1 MFVLKTV
8 NRQPDAAGDAAPRE
22 HEKSLSK
29 GVLKNSFFILLA
41 RGIQLLSAFVVA
53 IAVARY
59 LSITQYGEYSF
70 LVAFV
75 SSIMALAYFGI
86 QQILI
91 REIAMGGASAARV
104 LGAAVKLRMLLS
116 LVAATI
122 IVVSLFSM
130 KLPRML
136 IEAGLIAVVSEFCLS
151 FSMLS
156 KALFQALE
164 KMIYAPLVS
173 ILYSVVLLAGVA
185 AVISFHLGFLWLF
198 SALALANFAQ
208 LVTASV
214 ILSRKFVLPLFSV
227 ERDMFR
233 RFFKDSL
240 VIGVGIFF
248 YQNLFKINVLMLR
261 WVGSINDVSYFSA
274 PHNLIVQLQVV
285 PLALT
290 TAIFPV
296 FSRLIATDR
305 KRMIAIYEKI
315 FRVMFIASAFAAVML
330 SLFAREIIMLMFSS
344 KFEQSVA
351 ALAIVSWAVI
361 PLTLDMLLNGV
372 LIAMNKQ
379 KYSVIYAGVT
389 IALNFLA
396 SLLFIPRYGF
406 IAASYIAVLSYALLF
421 LCTQYI
427 MARNGVKIAMTR
439 TVVNTIVATG
449 MAAGAIMI
457 VKPFSIIASLIAGSC
472 AFSLAVMATGA
483 ITVQELML
491 LRESLR
497 TARRTNPI

>member
-1 MFVLKTV
+1 MTV
-8 NRQPDAAGDAAPRE
+8 NRQPEPAVAGGTLHQE

-29 GVLKNSFFILLA
+29 HVLKNSFFILLA

-53 IAVARY
+53 IVVARH

-70 LVAFV
+70 LVAYV

-86 QQILI
+86 QQTLI
-91 REIAMGGASAARV
+91 REIAKGGVSAGEV
-104 LGAAVKLRMLLS
+104 LGAAVRLRTSLS
-116 LVAATI
+116 LIAATI
-122 IVVSLFSM
+122 IVASLFFM

-136 IEAGLIAVVSEFCLS
+136 VEAGLIAVASEFCLS

-156 KALFQALE
+156 KAMFQAFE
-164 KMIYAPLVS
+164 KMVYEPLVS
-173 ILYSVVLLAGVA
+173 VLYSAALLAGVA
-185 AVISFHLGFLWLF
+185 TVMIFKGGFLWLF
-198 SALALANFAQ
+198 FALAMANFVQ
-208 LVTASV
+208 LTAASV
-214 ILSRKFVLPLFSV
+214 IISKRFIRPVFTL
-227 ERDMFR
+227 ERGLYK

-261 WVGSINDVSYFSA
+261 WVGSVNDVSFFSA
-274 PHNLIVQLQVV
+274 PHNLIMQLQVV
-285 PLALT
+285 PLSLT

-296 FSRLIATDR
+296 FSRLISTDR
-305 KRMIAIYEKI
+305 ERMIATFEKI
-315 FRVMFIASAFAAVML
+315 FRVMFLASAFAAVML
-330 SLFAREIIMLMFSS
+330 SLYSREIILLVFSN

-351 ALAIVSWAVI
+351 ALAIMSWAVI

-389 IALNFLA
+389 IAVNVLA
-396 SLLFIPRYGF
+396 SLLLIPRYGF
-406 IAASYIAVLSYALLF
+406 IAASYIAVLSYTLLF
-421 LCTQYI
+421 LCSWYI
-427 MARNGVKIAMTR
+427 TARNGVKIAMTR

-449 MAAGAIMI
+449 MAAAAIMI
-457 VKPFSIIASLIAGSC
+457 VKPYSIIAALFAGTG
-472 AFSLAVMATGA
+472 AFCLAVMATGA

-491 LRESLR
+491 MRESLR
-497 TARRTNPI
+497 TPRRTNLT